1 MQTMKSIF
9 RILPLVFA
17 IVLIS
22 CQKEELTPATPGGN
36 SMVHVEYRVYAVS
49 ANATV
54 YQDVPVA
61 GQTTLSEEKVTI
73 DRTTY
78 TYSFDVLSGT
88 TVGID
93 ATNSNPG
100 SEEVIAEIYVNNQLL
115 ASASASA
122 PGAYASASGIAR

>member
-1 MQTMKSIF
+1 MKSIF

-17 IVLIS
+17 IVLFS
-22 CQKEELTPATPGGN
+22 CKKEELTPTTPGVS
-36 SMVHVEYRVYAVS
+36 SMVHVEYRVYAAS
-49 ANATV
+49 ANATA
-54 YQDVPVA
+54 YLDVPVA
-61 GQTTLSEEKVTI
+61 GQSTLTEEKVTI

-93 ATNSNPG
+93 VTNSNPG